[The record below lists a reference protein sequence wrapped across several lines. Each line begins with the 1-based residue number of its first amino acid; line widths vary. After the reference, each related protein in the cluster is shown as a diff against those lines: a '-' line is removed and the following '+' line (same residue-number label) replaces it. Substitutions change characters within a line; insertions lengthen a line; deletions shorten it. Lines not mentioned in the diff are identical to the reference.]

1 MDRRGGRAGRALARV
16 DDDKAAWDDVVLGA
30 IADPHGYVDAGA
42 HELAALP
49 RDEVLA
55 RWAAGRDGAARR
67 R

>member
-1 MDRRGGRAGRALARV
+1 M
-16 DDDKAAWDDVVLGA
+16 LGA
-30 IADPHGYVDAGA
+30 IADPLGYVDAGA

-55 RWAAGRDGAARR
+55 RWAQRTGGPARR